1 MMQYADQMTLT
12 LVTGSDFTHAKSM
25 FNFLAS
31 AKKFAPD
38 IEVIVYDLGMTQPQ
52 LRKLARKSN
61 YEVCKFDYSKYPTYF
76 NIGIAAGEYAW
87 KPVIIEEVAKQR
99 GGIVWWMDAGNIITA
114 PLVPYIEET
123 RKSGFWRTNSGGTI
137 GRWTH
142 AAMLKYFDLPNDWHL
157 DVMMYAGGCV
167 AFDTQNKPAMK
178 LLSDWAKYAQIK
190 ECIAPEGSNRT
201 NHRQDQ
207 ALLSVLAGIKN
218 WPISRGSL
226 EMPVVFQQDIDFLAD
241 PALYLRRR
249 FKKFLRWSTAKFV
262 HT

>member
-1 MMQYADQMTLT
+1 MLYADQEKLT

-38 IEVIVYDLGMTQPQ
+38 TEVIIYDLGMTQPQ
-52 LRKLARKSN
+52 LRKLTRKFS
-61 YEVCKFDYSKYPTYF
+61 YEIRKFDYSKFPTYF
-76 NIGIAAGEYAW
+76 NIRIAAGEYAW

-99 GGIVWWMDAGNIITA
+99 GDIIWWMDAGNIITA
-114 PLVPYIEET
+114 PLNTYIEET
-123 RKSGFWRTNSGGTI
+123 RKSGFWRTTSGGTI

-142 AAMLKYFDLPNDWHL
+142 PAMLKYFNLPADWQ
-157 DVMMYAGGCV
+157 YAGVMLAATSV
-167 AFDTQNKPAMK
+167 AFDTHNKPAMK
-178 LLSDWAKYAQIK
+178 LLSDWAKYARIK

-207 ALLSVLAGIKN
+207 ALLSVLAGLNN
-218 WPISRGSL
+218 WSMHQGSMP
-226 EMPVVFQQDIDFLAD
+226 MPVVFQQDIDFLGD
-241 PALYLRRR
+241 PARYLRRR
-249 FKKFLRWSTAKFV
+249 IKKSFRWLRAKFI